1 MLNTTTNQP
10 EIAVRL
16 YDNNTYGSTYGRG
29 LYRKAIYNGTVDAK
43 HSNTK
48 YLVDFYSY
56 EDWANQARTDGQMEI
71 LANIAPAAD
80 VLFSWVTHYDTAT
93 RAKAPVTGMCQI
105 NMDTMDLTVA
115 IMDEEH
121 GMEDVWRLTARSCRQ
136 TQTGKRVPQL
146 LATNGD
152 LQAW

>member
-16 YDNNTYGSTYGRG
+16 YDNNTYGTTYGRG

-48 YLVDFYSY
+48 YLVDFYSH
-56 EDWANQARTDGQMEI
+56 EDWANQARTDGQLQI

-80 VLFSWVTHYDTAT
+80 VLFSWVTHYDPVT
-93 RAKAPVTGMCQI
+93 RAKTPVTGMCKI
-105 NMDTMDLTVA
+105 NMDTKDVMVV
-115 IMDEEH
+115 IMDEQH
-121 GMEDVWRLTARSCRQ
+121 DMEDVWQLTARECRQ

-152 LQAW
+152 LQQW

>member
-1 MLNTTTNQP
+1 
-10 EIAVRL
+10 VRL
-16 YDNNTYGSTYGRG
+16 YDNNTYGTTSGRG
-29 LYRKAIYNGTVDAK
+29 QYRKAIYNGTVDAK

-48 YLVDFYSY
+48 YLVDFYAY

-71 LANIAPAAD
+71 LANIAPATD
-80 VLFSWVTHYDTAT
+80 VLFSWVQHYDTDT
-93 RAKAPVTGMCQI
+93 RAKTPVTGMCQI
-105 NMDTMDLTVA
+105 NLDTLDVMVV
-115 IMDEEH
+115 IMDEQRDV
-121 GMEDVWRLTARSCRQ
+121 EDAWRLTARPCRQ

>member
-1 MLNTTTNQP
+1 MLNNQI

-29 LYRKAIYNGTVDAK
+29 QYRKAIYNGTVDAK

-56 EDWANQARTDGQMEI
+56 EDWANLAKTDGQMHI
-71 LANIAPAAD
+71 LSGTPPMDD
-80 VLFSWVTHYDTAT
+80 VLFSWVTHYDSAT
-93 RAKAPVTGMCQI
+93 RAKAPVTGLCFI
-105 NMDTMDLTVA
+105 NMDTMEMTVGIEDLERGV
-115 IMDEEH
+115 DE
-121 GMEDVWRLTARSCRQ
+121 VWQLTARECRQ